1 MAAALNGN
9 IDIVVQLVHGGR
21 ASLSMTDSRG
31 STALV
36 YAVKGGHR
44 NIVEF
49 FLSCE
54 NWNSDDITL
63 NDEQAKHRDNQSDK
77 QCVTMQEALIWAS
90 KLGHMDILEIL
101 LSNEDAIPINVNKK
115 CSLTG
120 IYDKNFLN
128 FFENCYLCVIVDK
141 HLFQHTEYFTWS

>member
-1 MAAALNGN
+1 MTAALNGN
-9 IDIVVQLVHGGR
+9 IDIIRQLVHGGR

-44 NIVEF
+44 NVVEF
-49 FLSCE
+49 LLSCE
-54 NWNSDDITL
+54 NWILDSLDQNTNTCLDESNGINKQNETL
-63 NDEQAKHRDNQSDK
+63 
-77 QCVTMQEALIWAS
+77 QEALIWAS

-101 LSNEDAIPINVNKK
+101 LCNEDALSVNVNKK

-120 IYDKNFLN
+120 MQNNLKIF
-128 FFENCYLCVIVDK
+128 
-141 HLFQHTEYFTWS
+141 

>member
-1 MAAALNGN
+1 MVAAFNGN
-9 IDIVVQLVHGGR
+9 IDVVRQLFHGAG
-21 ASLSMTDSRG
+21 ASLSVTDSRG

-44 NIVEF
+44 NVVEF

-54 NWNSDDITL
+54 NWLSEN
-63 NDEQAKHRDNQSDK
+63 NKQNFDNKCDK
-77 QCVTMQEALIWAS
+77 QYETIQEALIWAS

-101 LSNEDAIPINVNKK
+101 LCNEDVIPLNINKI

-120 IYDKNFLN
+120 KYVSGNVT
-128 FFENCYLCVIVDK
+128 C
-141 HLFQHTEYFTWS
+141 S

>member
-1 MAAALNGN
+1 MAAAFNGH
-9 IDIVVQLVHGGR
+9 IDIVQQLVHGGG
-21 ASLSMTDSRG
+21 AFLSMTDSRG

-44 NIVEF
+44 NVVEF

-54 NWNSDDITL
+54 TWGSDDGEQDNGEKL
-63 NDEQAKHRDNQSDK
+63 NVENKRSK
-77 QCVTMQEALIWAS
+77 QCVIIQEALIWAS

-101 LSNEDAIPINVNKK
+101 LCNDDAISVNINKQ

-120 IYDKNFLN
+120 KYYVIEVPKFLIYFC
-128 FFENCYLCVIVDK
+128 FI
-141 HLFQHTEYFTWS
+141 

>member
-1 MAAALNGN
+1 MVAALNGN
-9 IDIVVQLVHGGR
+9 IDVVRQLFHGTG
-21 ASLSMTDSRG
+21 ASLSVTDSRG

-54 NWNSDDITL
+54 NWNSDNVIL
-63 NDEQAKHRDNQSDK
+63 NDEQAKHGDNQSDK
-77 QCVTMQEALIWAS
+77 QCVTMQEAIVWAS

-120 IYDKNFLN
+120 IYDKQFP
-128 FFENCYLCVIVDK
+128 
-141 HLFQHTEYFTWS
+141 